1 MTSDVLLIL
10 FLPFLAVLVAATV
23 WLRLSARRIDRL
35 QAEAAAEKAAATSVQ
50 TAEAA
55 TADRWEEGFR
65 KVRASWKMTP
75 EAIMGEAIALAET
88 RNANP
93 ASKADK
99 DVYRHRSSGIFVK
112 QAGARP
118 SGQRAKVYTKRPMK
132 EQRG

>member
-1 MTSDVLLIL
+1 MTSDVLLIV
-10 FLPFLAVLVAATV
+10 FLPFLAVLAAATV
-23 WLRLSARRIDRL
+23 WLRLSARRIDRML
-35 QAEAAAEKAAATSVQ
+35 AEAAAEKAAASSVQ

-65 KVRASWKMTP
+65 KVRASWQKTP
-75 EAIMGEAIALAET
+75 EAMMGEAIALAET
-88 RNANP
+88 RNPNP

-99 DVYRHRSSGIFVK
+99 DVQRLRSSGMFIK

-132 EQRG
+132 ERQG

>member
-10 FLPFLAVLVAATV
+10 FVPFLLVMAAVTV

-35 QAEAAAEKAAATSVQ
+35 QAEAAVEKAAATSVQ

-65 KVRASWKMTP
+65 KVRASWQVTP
-75 EAIMGEAIALAET
+75 EAMIGEAIALTEK
-88 RNANP
+88 RNPNP

-99 DVYRHRSSGIFVK
+99 DIYRHRSSGMFVK
-112 QAGARP
+112 QASARP
-118 SGQRAKVYTKRPMK
+118 SGQRAKVYTKRPLK
-132 EQRG
+132 ERQG